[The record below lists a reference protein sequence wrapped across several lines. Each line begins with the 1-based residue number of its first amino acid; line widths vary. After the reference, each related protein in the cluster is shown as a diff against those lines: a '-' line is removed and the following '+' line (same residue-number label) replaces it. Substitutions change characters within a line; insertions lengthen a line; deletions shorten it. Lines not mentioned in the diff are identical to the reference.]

1 MHAMKKAQQGV
12 SAIALIVLLVVIGAI
27 AYVGL
32 QFIPQYME
40 SGTVDAILTNVSETH
55 DGSPFKDPA
64 AVTKALEK
72 QLNVNDM
79 MDMKESFKVEENTDG
94 LVVTVHYERD
104 LNLLYETRVM
114 PYDKQILLRR

>member
-1 MHAMKKAQQGV
+1 
-12 SAIALIVLLVVIGAI
+12 
-27 AYVGL
+27 
-32 QFIPQYME
+32 
-40 SGTVDAILTNVSETH
+40 
-55 DGSPFKDPA
+55 
-64 AVTKALEK
+64 
-72 QLNVNDM
+72 